1 MFLRLTA
8 ILLIPLMI
16 GVSFSRMLVY
26 AAFELNRNYIAST
39 LCENRERPWLH
50 CDGKCYLAKKMKQ
63 VEEKEK
69 NEERQTQKNLIQ
81 DSFLPVSFPVVFTTR
96 LLRVIEIPYN
106 KPVITG
112 YPSIIYQPPRA

>member
-1 MFLRLTA
+1 
-8 ILLIPLMI
+8 MI

>member
-8 ILLIPLMI
+8 IFLIPLMI
-16 GVSFSRMLVY
+16 GVSFSRMLIY
-26 AAFELNRNYIAST
+26 AGFELNRNYIAST

-106 KPVITG
+106 EPVITG